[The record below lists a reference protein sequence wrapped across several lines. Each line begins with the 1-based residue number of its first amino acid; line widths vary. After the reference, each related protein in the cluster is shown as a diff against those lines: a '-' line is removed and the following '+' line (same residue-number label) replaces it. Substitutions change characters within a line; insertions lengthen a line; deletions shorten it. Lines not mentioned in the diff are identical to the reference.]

1 MRNPSLP
8 NLSTVSA
15 GESVPDFLDID
26 YVNIEAG
33 TAPIFLP
40 HELAIE
46 SHVSCNPFGI
56 DVVYGIHRDSGEV
69 HDCSP

>member
-46 SHVSCNPFGI
+46 SHVTSGSCVGWLDFHSLVGF
-56 DVVYGIHRDSGEV
+56 
-69 HDCSP
+69 

>member
-1 MRNPSLP
+1 
-8 NLSTVSA
+8 VSA

-46 SHVSCNPFGI
+46 SHVTSGSCVGWLDFHSLVGF
-56 DVVYGIHRDSGEV
+56 
-69 HDCSP
+69 